1 MSETG
6 YLVYAL
12 GAAVLAI
19 VYGIFLV
26 ISILGRPA
34 GEGKMTEIAEA
45 IQAGAKA
52 YLSRQYRTVA
62 IVAIIVVALMFL
74 AKFSLHT
81 IEGFVLGAVLS
92 ALAGFVGM
100 NISVRA
106 NVRTAEAAKKGLA
119 PALSLAFQGGAV
131 TGLFVVGL
139 GLLAVSGFY
148 LITRDLTALVG
159 LDHG

>member
-6 YLVYAL
+6 YLVYAW

-92 ALAGFVGM
+92 ALKTKPSMVCKE
-100 NISVRA
+100 N
-106 NVRTAEAAKKGLA
+106 L
-119 PALSLAFQGGAV
+119 
-131 TGLFVVGL
+131 
-139 GLLAVSGFY
+139 
-148 LITRDLTALVG
+148 
-159 LDHG
+159 